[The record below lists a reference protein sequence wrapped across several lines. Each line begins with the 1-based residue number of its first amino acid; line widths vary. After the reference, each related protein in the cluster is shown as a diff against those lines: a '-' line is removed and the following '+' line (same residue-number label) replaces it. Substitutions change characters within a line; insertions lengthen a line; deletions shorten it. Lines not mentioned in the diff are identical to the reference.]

1 MEAMCINSVLQ
12 KRFQPESCVMPAQAG
27 IQEELKSNLDSGIRR
42 SDG

>member
-1 MEAMCINSVLQ
+1 VGVPCWRDSKQ
-12 KRFQPESCVMPAQAG
+12 FVMPAQAG